1 MVESTKHCH
10 VAAIPHPGRG
20 HINPL
25 LSLCKTMAQKN
36 PNNLQITF
44 IVTEEWLGLL
54 CGSSSYESPPTP
66 ANMRFATIPN
76 VLPAEKGRGADMMGF
91 MKAVMTKMA
100 QPVEEVLDGFEPPV
114 QLIIADTLLFWVV
127 EMGNRRNIPVAS
139 FWSMSASM
147 FSLLYQLDFLLERS
161 LNIPAEPPGEH
172 RIDYI
177 PGISPIC
184 IGDLPYGLSQEYK
197 SKLSELQLLQGLSVI
212 EKAHYLLFR
221 TIPELEEH
229 AISALKSK
237 LPVPIYTVGPCIPL
251 SSLDS
256 TNDQPSY
263 MAWLDSQPQNS
274 VLYVSLGSVMPVSGH
289 EVNELAAGLRD
300 SGVPFL
306 WVSREETVKLDGGPG
321 DNGMVVP
328 WCDQMR
334 VLAHG
339 SVGGFLTH
347 CGWNSVLEGVFMGV
361 PMITFP
367 LVFDQKANSK
377 LIVEDW
383 GVGWQGKSNNGVR
396 NSLINKETIAGVVK
410 RLMDLETNARKD
422 LERKCKEVRETAR
435 TAIAGGGS
443 AEASLDE
450 FLTCISKK

>member
-1 MVESTKHCH
+1 MT
-10 VAAIPHPGRG
+10 
-20 HINPL
+20 
-25 LSLCKTMAQKN
+25 
-36 PNNLQITF
+36 
-44 IVTEEWLGLL
+44 
-54 CGSSSYESPPTP
+54 
-66 ANMRFATIPN
+66 
-76 VLPAEKGRGADMMGF
+76 GF
-91 MKAVMTKMA
+91 MKAVMTQMA

-161 LNIPAEPPGEH
+161 LNIAAEPPDEH

-197 SKLSELQLLQGLSVI
+197 STLSELQLLQGLSVI
-212 EKAHYLLFR
+212 GKAHYLLFR
-221 TIPELEEH
+221 TIPDLEEH
-229 AISALKSK
+229 AISALKFK

-251 SSLDS
+251 SSLDN

-274 VLYVSLGSVMPVSGH
+274 VLYVSLGTVMPVSGH
-289 EVNELAAGLRD
+289 EVKELAAGLRD

-347 CGWNSVLEGVFMGV
+347 CGWNSVLEGMFMGV

-383 GVGWQGKSNNGVR
+383 GVGWRGKSNNGVR
-396 NSLINKETIAGVVK
+396 NSLINKETIVGVVK
-410 RLMDLETNARKD
+410 RFMDLETDARKD
-422 LERKCKEVRETAR
+422 LERKCKKVRETAR
-435 TAIAGGGS
+435 TAIARGGS